1 MFKKVNLLLICL
13 MGGLL
18 ISACGPSQAELNATT
33 TRIAANVFATQTA
46 AVPTAT
52 STPTETSTPTRTP
65 RPTGT
70 PTPTHTPT
78 RTPTPLPD
86 AVVDAEVANMRAGP
100 GTVYDTVGEIQHG
113 DGLQVTGKDSTGDW
127 LEVITSDGTLGWVSA
142 SLLQVNISLGSVAVV
157 SIPPTPTPVVTPTP
171 TPTPI
176 PRVCPPNP
184 ALVQVSNELDV
195 KLTIQLRG
203 PEEVV
208 IDIPA
213 DEIRYYCLVPGEYKS
228 TVTAPGYGSKTETK
242 TWEHEPGQCSCWWWY
257 NRPRLGPPPLA
268 EPCSCPSDRTL
279 YVPPPL
285 VPGAKPAWSPE
296 PEPAAEAP
304 TAIPVAHLS
313 GKITYSVLNPTS
325 GAYDTHI
332 INVDGTGRRLLTEY
346 AHQPAFRPDGVE
358 IALVS
363 EKSPEEFIVVMN
375 VDGSGRRQVSN
386 NVEDVHPTW
395 SPDGKSIAFIS
406 VDGRL
411 LLENTL
417 ARETEQLKYYVG
429 AEQRPVGVVGKYPVW
444 LHDNRIALTTC
455 NYGIGSGGSCGL
467 FILDLSGSVPIQ
479 LTADPSDLA
488 LANYQDQLA
497 FMSPRD
503 GDWEIYKINV
513 SGVGLVQLTDN
524 NANDGLPAWSPD
536 GSFIAFV
543 SDRDG
548 AWAIWVMNAD
558 GSNQRKLFDLDG
570 TLGPDWV
577 AEKISWAP

>member
-1 MFKKVNLLLICL
+1 V
-13 MGGLL
+13 
-18 ISACGPSQAELNATT
+18 
-33 TRIAANVFATQTA
+33 
-46 AVPTAT
+46 
-52 STPTETSTPTRTP
+52 
-65 RPTGT
+65 
-70 PTPTHTPT
+70 
-78 RTPTPLPD
+78 
-86 AVVDAEVANMRAGP
+86 
-100 GTVYDTVGEIQHG
+100 
-113 DGLQVTGKDSTGDW
+113 
-127 LEVITSDGTLGWVSA
+127 
-142 SLLQVNISLGSVAVV
+142 
-157 SIPPTPTPVVTPTP
+157 
-171 TPTPI
+171 
-176 PRVCPPNP
+176 
-184 ALVQVSNELDV
+184 LVQVSNELDV

-208 IDIPA
+208 MVIPA
-213 DEIRYYCLVPGEYKS
+213 DEMRYYCLVPGEYS
-228 TVTAPGYGSKTETK
+228 YTATAPTYGSKTETK
-242 TWEHEPGQCSCWWWY
+242 TWEYEPGSCDCWWWY
-257 NRPRLGPPPLA
+257 KGLIRPVKL
-268 EPCSCPSDRTL
+268 CSCPTDQMV

-285 VPGAKPAWSPE
+285 VPGAQPAWLPE

-304 TAIPVAHLS
+304 TAIPVAHLA
-313 GKITYSVLNPTS
+313 GKIAYSVLNSTS

-332 INVDGTGRRLLTEY
+332 INVDGTGRRLLAEY
-346 AHQPAFRPDGVE
+346 AHQPAFRPDGVD

-363 EKSPEEFIVVMN
+363 EKSPEEFVVVMN

-395 SPDGKSIAFIS
+395 SPDGKAIAFIS

-411 LLENTL
+411 LFEDAL
-417 ARETEQLKYYVG
+417 AREAEQLKYYVG

-513 SGVGLVQLTDN
+513 SGVGLVQLTEN